1 MKKGKKGPKKR
12 GRIHFPSLE
21 NVSGPFFSENVSG
34 PFFFFFAGPFFPRA
48 PNLTIPPCSD
58 SLDGHLTGK
67 NLCARHIAA
76 TLNLIQA
83 LALVKGK
90 LT

>member
-21 NVSGPFFSENVSG
+21 NVSGPFF
-34 PFFFFFAGPFFPRA
+34 FFFSGPFFPRA